1 MYLTFLDSDLGR
13 LLIAASQPQVAR
25 ERLDTG
31 LQLAQDT
38 GMRFY
43 DAELLR
49 LRAHTHPGDRRADI
63 TGALASPAG
72 RALPSSNCARPSM
85 ISNYAASL
93 RAPPSSM

>member
-1 MYLTFLDSDLGR
+1 MYLTFFDSDLGR

-72 RALPSSNCARPSM
+72 RALPSSNCARSSM
-85 ISNYAASL
+85 ISNYAAS
-93 RAPPSSM
+93 RRGPPSSM

>member
-1 MYLTFLDSDLGR
+1 MYLTFFDSVLGR

-38 GMRFY
+38 GTRFY

-49 LRAHTHPGDRRADI
+49 LRTHTHPGDRRADI
-63 TGALASPAG
+63 TGALALAAAG
-72 RALPSSNCARPSM
+72 RYPLRIARGP
-85 ISNYAASL
+85 
-93 RAPPSSM
+93 R